1 MNHEK
6 LNCYQN
12 LLCLADELNSISSL
26 WPHGQSYLK
35 DQLKRAIGSALLNLA
50 EGNGKRS
57 KNDRRR
63 FFQISQGSI
72 AEVGACLD
80 LGAIFHI
87 IPNEKSQGWKAQL
100 LLCYN
105 QISRLP

>member
-12 LLCLADELNSISSL
+12 LLYLADELNSISSL
-26 WPHGQSYLK
+26 WPQGQSYLK

-57 KNDRRR
+57 TKDRRR
-63 FFQISQGSI
+63 FFHISQGSI
-72 AEVGACLD
+72 AEVAACLD
-80 LGAIFHI
+80 LGTVFSL
-87 IPNEKSQGWKAQL
+87 IPTKKSQGWKAQL
-100 LLCYN
+100 LRCYN